1 FALNAAECVRRVLFV
16 IFRVPLPALSPAQA
30 LAALLIQLS
39 EFARPLLSTKQS
51 NLPIYTCASSTGS
64 PVTVSIPVGTSVS
77 KHVSKVVAVTYT
89 SLTPPPELLN
99 GMPD

>member
-1 FALNAAECVRRVLFV
+1 M
-16 IFRVPLPALSPAQA
+16 
-30 LAALLIQLS
+30 
-39 EFARPLLSTKQS
+39 
-51 NLPIYTCASSTGS
+51 PIYTCASSTGS